1 MIADLERGL
10 IGAVLARP
18 SLMEEVSVDAGHFH
32 AERHATVW
40 ATMVAM
46 LAAGE
51 GVDAVTVSHR
61 LASENRELSAEVIG
75 WAADAPPPSMARQYA
90 QKVVQAWRARKASD
104 IAFALADDV
113 EADDSAIDRA
123 IRDLMDLN
131 SVSAMHEHTI
141 GQAVRAAIEDMERA
155 LEAKD
160 GLRGITSGLK
170 VLDSHLGGWQRGDLS
185 VIGARPAMGKT
196 ALMLHFAASAGVP
209 LGVVSA
215 EQPAYQIAQRH
226 TATLGR
232 VSLANIR
239 RGRLSDADHDRL
251 GLALSK
257 LNRMKYW
264 IFDRSGPSIAE
275 IERQARRW
283 RHKQGIEILFV
294 DYIQRITGQGER
306 RHEQVGDVV
315 RRLKTL
321 ARDLEIPVV
330 ALSQVSRQVEARAN
344 RRPGMADL
352 SDSSEIEK
360 EADQIMTLYRDE
372 VYDDQSADKGIA
384 EIYICKNRHGYT
396 GTVRVQWA
404 GEFVQFADLARGFES

>member
-1 MIADLERGL
+1 MIEELERGL
-10 IGAVLARP
+10 IGAVLARL
-18 SLMEEVSVDAGHFH
+18 SLMDEIQVDACHFFS
-32 AERHATVW
+32 ERHASVW
-40 ATMVAM
+40 SLIVGMR
-46 LAAGE
+46 AAGE

-61 LASENRELSAEVIG
+61 LSTDNRELSADVIG

-90 QKVVQAWRARKASD
+90 AKVVQGWRARRASD

-113 EADDSAIDRA
+113 ESDDAAIDRA
-123 IRDLMDLN
+123 IRDLMDLT
-131 SVSAMHEHTI
+131 SVSARHEHTI
-141 GQAVRAAIEDMERA
+141 GEAVRAAIEDMEAA
-155 LEAKD
+155 LDAKD

-170 VLDSHLGGWQRGDLS
+170 ALDSHLGGWQRGDLS

-196 ALMLHFAASAGVP
+196 ALMLHFAAAAGVP
-209 LGVVSA
+209 LGMVSA

-226 TATLGR
+226 ASTLGR
-232 VSLANIR
+232 VALSNIR
-239 RGRLSDADHDRL
+239 RGKLDDMDHQRLAT
-251 GLALSK
+251 ALTK

-264 IFDRSGPSIAE
+264 VYDRSGPSIAE
-275 IERQARRW
+275 VERQARRW
-283 RHKQGIEILFV
+283 RHKHGIEILFL
-294 DYIQRITGQGER
+294 DYIQRIQGDGDR

-330 ALSQVSRQVEARAN
+330 ALSQVGRQVETRAN

-372 VYDDQSADKGIA
+372 VYDPNSPDAGIA

-404 GEFVQFADLARGFES
+404 GEFVQFGDLARNCE